1 MEAIFA
7 QELWILWAALLA
19 LALFYPVWRL
29 IWMMSVNRWARK
41 SNQSIVPDD
50 VRGRLKQRAAVTA
63 GLLCFV
69 VAVLYTYWLF
79 HRSP

>member
-1 MEAIFA
+1 MEAIFSQGTWLA
-7 QELWILWAALLA
+7 WAVLLS

-41 SNQSIVPDD
+41 MKQAEVPDD
-50 VRGRLKQRAAVTA
+50 VRYRLKRRAAMTA
-63 GLLCFV
+63 ALLCFV
-69 VAVLYTYWLF
+69 VAFLYTYWLF

>member
-1 MEAIFA
+1 MEAILS
-7 QELWILWAALLA
+7 QDTWLIWATLLA

-41 SNQSIVPDD
+41 SNQANVPDE
-50 VRGRLKQRAAVTA
+50 VRHRLKQRAAVTA

-69 VAVLYTYWLF
+69 VAFLYTYWLF